1 MHCTL
6 QCIVVMVGI
15 VILLGIV
22 VEGMAVVLHSIVYTI
37 HCIVVEGRVDDNW
50 VQLFLLGL
58 LTIGRWG
65 GVIPA
70 GLTSF
75 SLLYFNFN
83 FPTQLLFF
91 ALLYFTLL
99 YCYRGSQQNHS
110 LSSSLSLYL
119 SFSLSLSLLLSFC
132 WSCHVSS
139 SL

>member
-1 MHCTL
+1 M

-15 VILLGIV
+15 VILLCIV

-37 HCIVVEGRVDDNW
+37 HCIVTEGRVDDNW

-75 SLLYFNFN
+75 SLLYYTIAFLYF
-83 FPTQLLFF
+83 T
-91 ALLYFTLL
+91 LLYFTLL

-110 LSSSLSLYL
+110 
-119 SFSLSLSLLLSFC
+119 SFL
-132 WSCHVSS
+132 
-139 SL
+139 

>member
-15 VILLGIV
+15 VILLCIV

-37 HCIVVEGRVDDNW
+37 HCIVAEGRVGDNW

-91 ALLYFTLL
+91 TLL
-99 YCYRGSQQNHS
+99 YCYRGSQQNN
-110 LSSSLSLYL
+110 SSFL
-119 SFSLSLSLLLSFC
+119 
-132 WSCHVSS
+132 
-139 SL
+139 

>member
-1 MHCTL
+1 
-6 QCIVVMVGI
+6 MVGI
-15 VILLGIV
+15 VILLCIV

-37 HCIVVEGRVDDNW
+37 HCIVAEGRVDDNW

-58 LTIGRWG
+58 LTIGRWN

-91 ALLYFTLL
+91 TLLYFTLL

-110 LSSSLSLYL
+110 LFL
-119 SFSLSLSLLLSFC
+119 
-132 WSCHVSS
+132 
-139 SL
+139 